1 MSNEA
6 KKPKKV
12 PLSISLNPEEKEEVE
27 RMADEDDRS
36 VSYFIGKLI
45 RKATEDKKKEH

>member
-12 PLSISLNPEEKEEVE
+12 PLNISLYPEEKVEVE
-27 RMADEDDRS
+27 RMAEEDDRS

-45 RKATEDKKKEH
+45 RKATEDNRRIE

>member
-6 KKPKKV
+6 KKPKKIA
-12 PLSISLNPEEKEEVE
+12 LNISLYPEEKEEVE

-45 RKATEDKKKEH
+45 RKATEDQQAH